1 MNETSPGAPAPKTS
15 DAPRTPAPTAAAD
28 AATAQPGESSE
39 RSHGVAQGS
48 GISLPHPGRTRLNR
62 LGRSLICLLG
72 GVFTALAYPPYDLY
86 PIVWVALI
94 PLIAVLWSGPARF
107 WPSFRAGWLY
117 GMGWYCVSFSWI
129 TEVSAVFPLLNNCFG
144 SPADMPA
151 LLRDNPELL
160 PLLNRLFFGLIA
172 FLPLMALYALLPA
185 LWAGVAGRWLRPRT
199 GAGPARDLSE
209 ATPDERRSA
218 WTAWAHAD
226 MRSWLG
232 SAVALGA
239 LWVCIEWLR
248 AHFLCLGFS
257 WNSLGSALYGGY
269 AFAQWAEFIGT
280 NGLSIIPA
288 SFSILLWG
296 ALRRAYL
303 HQRGASRINRPW
315 DFYGAVVL
323 LMLLFLGGLIMARQ
337 YSPAGMRA
345 ASQRAEARGESASC
359 LMLPVMAA
367 QINLD
372 QVEKMQQAADPAF
385 RRRIRERYLRLTG
398 EAFEDILRRG
408 MDDARR
414 NPELGI
420 IPKLPLWVVW
430 PESAL
435 PDHLWRDTGRNALLQ
450 DRINSACLL
459 GPEGLPGLRS
469 SLADRLGAAP
479 FTLFAGGDEILLR
492 DADGTATDA
501 FNTILMPD
509 GRRLSPAG
517 MYNSLVVIPE
527 GFDSVTTTAKQHLMP
542 FGEYI
547 PLVTTISWIGDAY
560 SQLTGT
566 QVGDGIIPGSGSDP
580 LTLSLPDS
588 GRRISVIPAVCYE
601 DTVGDLIA
609 KFVRPEPQVIVNVTN
624 DAWFR
629 RSACGEQQARMA
641 AFRCIELRRPM
652 VRAANMGVTCS
663 IAPNGAPIDELRD
676 ADGKPWLE
684 GYSYALLPVDL
695 NGRVTLYARWGEWF
709 CVVCAA
715 LVLLALLR
723 RRLSSRAS
731 GPQPCR

>member
-1 MNETSPGAPAPKTS
+1 M
-15 DAPRTPAPTAAAD
+15 
-28 AATAQPGESSE
+28 
-39 RSHGVAQGS
+39 
-48 GISLPHPGRTRLNR
+48 
-62 LGRSLICLLG
+62 RSLICLLSG
-72 GVFTALAYPPYDLY
+72 ALTALAYPPYDIY

-94 PLIAVLWSGPARF
+94 PLIAVLWSGPAKF
-107 WPSFRAGWLY
+107 WVAFRAGWLY
-117 GMGWYCVSFSWI
+117 GMGWYCVSFLWI
-129 TEVSAVFPLLNNCFG
+129 TEVSSVFPLLNNCFA
-144 SPADMPA
+144 SPADMPT

-185 LWAGVAGRWLRPRT
+185 LWAGIAGRWLRPET
-199 GAGPARDLSE
+199 ASVPPAALSK
-209 ATPDERRSA
+209 AAFDERRSA
-218 WTAWAHAD
+218 WSAWAHAD
-226 MRSWLG
+226 MRNWLV
-232 SAVALGA
+232 SAIGLGA

-280 NGLSIIPA
+280 NGLSFIPA
-288 SFSILLWG
+288 SFSILLFG
-296 ALRRAYL
+296 AIRRAYL
-303 HQRGASRINRPW
+303 HQRGAGRINRPW
-315 DFYGAVVL
+315 DFYGAVTL

-337 YSPAGMRA
+337 YSPAGLRA
-345 ASQRAEARGESASC
+345 DSQRAEMRGQSPSC
-359 LMLPVMAA
+359 LMLPVLAV

-385 RRRIRERYLRLTG
+385 RERVRELYLRLTG

-408 MDDARR
+408 MDDARS

-435 PDHLWRDTGRNALLQ
+435 PDHLWRDCARNTLLQ
-450 DRINSACLL
+450 DRINGTCLF

-469 SLADRLGAAP
+469 LLATELGAAP

-492 DADGTATDA
+492 ESGGND
-501 FNTILMPD
+501 FRSILLPD
-509 GRRLSPAG
+509 GRSLSPAG
-517 MYNSLVVIPE
+517 MYNSLVVIPD

-547 PLVTTISWIGDAY
+547 PLVNTISWIGDAY

-566 QVGDGIIPGSGSDP
+566 QVGDGIVPGSGSEP
-580 LTLSLPDS
+580 VVLALPDS
-588 GRRISVIPAVCYE
+588 GQRVSVIPAVCYE

-629 RSACGEQQARMA
+629 HSACGEQQARMA

-676 ADGKPWLE
+676 ADGRPWLE

-695 NGRVTLYARWGEWF
+695 RGRVTLYARWGEWF
-709 CVVCAA
+709 CAVCAV
-715 LVLLALLR
+715 LVLLILLR
-723 RRLSSRAS
+723 RRLGKTSELPRN
-731 GPQPCR
+731 